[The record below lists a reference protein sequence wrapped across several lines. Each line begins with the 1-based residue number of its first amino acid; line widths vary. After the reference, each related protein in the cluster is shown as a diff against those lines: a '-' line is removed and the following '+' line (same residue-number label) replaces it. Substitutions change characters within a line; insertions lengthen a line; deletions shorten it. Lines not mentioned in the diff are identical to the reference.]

1 MNIVR
6 NIFSFLTNPVF
17 TLFYLFLI
25 VSISNPQSFGIPDVF
40 SEEGKILLIKTG
52 INSIFLPFL
61 AILLFKG
68 LGFSKSLKFEDK
80 KERIVPYIIVAT
92 FYLWTFINILKN
104 GGFPLI
110 YKVGIL
116 GILIALFLSFLIN
129 LQVRISAHV
138 VGLSSLIF
146 FLLIHS
152 GQISF
157 NEIILGGEK
166 YTWGSYLIP
175 LLLVVLGLLVSLRNW
190 DNQRSPREIFG
201 AIGIAGI
208 SQLFSTQVI
217 HIFLFVN

>member
-40 SEEGKILLIKTG
+40 SEEGKILIIKTG

>member
-92 FYLWTFINILKN
+92 FYLWTFINVLKN

-138 VGLSSLIF
+138 VGFSSLIF